1 MEKSENDLFPYQVA
15 GSLWLS
21 QKTHALLGDDMG
33 LGKSAQAIAA
43 CDRIGAKR
51 IGVICPASV
60 RVNWKR
66 EFEKFST
73 IPRRITVLTSGK
85 QQPQAWDCLI
95 CSFDMTE
102 SFRDQFK
109 NLDVLIVDESHFLKT
124 LDTVRTRV
132 ILAKNGL
139 IHDAERTWFLSGTP
153 APNHAGELWP
163 ILFTTRQT
171 NLAYDDFVE
180 RYCTGY
186 NYKGAF
192 RITGTRGYRTEE
204 LKRMLSGLMLR
215 RKKEEVMPEL
225 PPISFRTIVVEPGEV
240 DLDIAASFVDWIF
253 PTDRRK
259 ELFEKMDGQR
269 VLIDAALSNIKG
281 IKTQGATELASVEAL
296 APSIS
301 TLRRY
306 TGLQKVKAVGDLV
319 ADELSNN
326 AYEKIVIFALHRDV
340 IEQLRDRLKKFKPV
354 TLYGGTAPEKRQQNV
369 DKFQKNPKCR
379 VFIGNIL
386 AAGTGITL
394 TAAHNVLFV
403 EQDWV
408 PGNNA
413 QAAMRCHRIGQ
424 DKPVLVR
431 FCGLVDSFDER
442 VAEVLRRK
450 TKQLADIFDT

>member
-1 MEKSENDLFPYQVA
+1 MEKSENDLFPFQVT
-15 GSLWLS
+15 GSNWLAT
-21 QKTHALLGDDMG
+21 KIHALLADDMG
-33 LGKSAQAIAA
+33 LGKSAQAIKA
-43 CDRIGAKR
+43 CDLIGAKR

-85 QQPQAWDCLI
+85 QQPQDWDCLI

-109 NLDVLIVDESHFLKT
+109 NLDLLIVDESHFLKT
-124 LDTVRTRV
+124 LDTKRTRA
-132 ILAKNGL
+132 ILAKNGV
-139 IHDAERTWFLSGTP
+139 IHGALRTWFLSGTP

-186 NYKGAF
+186 NYNGAF

-204 LKRMLSGLMLR
+204 LKRMLSGFMLR

-259 ELFEKMDGQR
+259 ELFEKIDGQR